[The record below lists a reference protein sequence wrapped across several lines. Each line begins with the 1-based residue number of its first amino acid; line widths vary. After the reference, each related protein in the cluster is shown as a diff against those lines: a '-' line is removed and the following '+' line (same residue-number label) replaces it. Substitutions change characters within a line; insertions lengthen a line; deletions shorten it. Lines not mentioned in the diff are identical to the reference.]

1 VQAVWTRYGNEPC
14 VCAGEGRQGAAFP
27 CGFAAFIVAYM
38 SYDSS
43 RSSHVHESDDSTSP
57 DQVRR
62 ALEAAGCRYT
72 KQRAA
77 VLACL
82 RATDRHP
89 TVDQVFQAVRQERP
103 TISLATVYTALEAL
117 VEARLATKHVG
128 EDIRARYD
136 GRGENHYHLRDT
148 ATGELRDLPIAYD
161 PHLLEM
167 LDPGLIERLAGE
179 GFRVTGYRLEV
190 LGRYEGSDGGTGDAG
205 SKETMPGEGSH
216 D

>member
-1 VQAVWTRYGNEPC
+1 MAPESTRSPHDREL
-14 VCAGEGRQGAAFP
+14 A
-27 CGFAAFIVAYM
+27 
-38 SYDSS
+38 DSA
-43 RSSHVHESDDSTSP
+43 SSEE
-57 DQVRR
+57 VRR

-89 TVDQVFQAVRQERP
+89 TVDEVYQTVRQRRP

-136 GRGENHYHLRDT
+136 GRGENHYHVCDT
-148 ATGELRDLPIAYD
+148 STGELRDLPIPYD
-161 PHLLEM
+161 PELLEK
-167 LDPGLIERLAGE
+167 LDPRLVERLADA

-190 LGRYEGSDGGTGDAG
+190 LGRYEQHASTSGSASPDAPASRNASSGDGSSDLPASTD
-205 SKETMPGEGSH
+205 
-216 D
+216 